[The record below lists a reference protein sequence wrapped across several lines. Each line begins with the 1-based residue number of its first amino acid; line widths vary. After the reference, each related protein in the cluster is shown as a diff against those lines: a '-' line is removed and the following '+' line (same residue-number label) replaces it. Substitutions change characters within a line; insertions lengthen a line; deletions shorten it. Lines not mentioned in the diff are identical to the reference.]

1 MDSKRPLNNMKKR
14 PLEECYTDR
23 PRKIPSRDPKMEDDT
38 CGEKLFQFR
47 VLLPN
52 STTVEL
58 KLTELRNE
66 IPVEELIDELRKKYN
81 ILVKQR
87 RSPESRRRINW
98 DYEDI
103 HFTDAESRRIMPKV
117 NLRNF
122 KPNKWYFLWLH
133 DGSAEPDVYEGMWD
147 LTPDTDLLKELPDDY
162 TFETALA
169 DLIDNSLQALWS
181 NGKGERRLISI
192 RYSTHKISIFDSGP
206 GMDGSDG
213 NLVKWGKMGA
223 SLHRSARGKAIGG
236 EPPYLMP
243 FFGMFGY
250 GGPVATMCLGKLA
263 VVSSKTKNCNKV
275 FTLHLEREALVNAS
289 RSEHCWRTKGGTRD
303 PTESE
308 KDKAPHGSFTKV
320 EIFEPKVKTLDIKS
334 FRCKLKDIYFPY
346 IQCDEVSG
354 KTSTPVEF
362 QVNGEN
368 LAEIEGGEVAT
379 TNLHSCNG
387 PDFVVQLHFSI
398 SQSSSSMAGQNQR
411 VFLEANA
418 RLKCV
423 YFPITKGE
431 ESIQKILDSLTSDGF
446 GTRENFES
454 FSRVS
459 VRRLGRLLPDTRWA
473 LLPFMEPKPIKG
485 EKGHSLKRNCSRVKC
500 FIDTDSG
507 FNPTPHKT
515 DLAQH
520 HPYTKALKNFG
531 NKAPENENEVEVE
544 ISRDGKKMTVTE
556 LEKQYTNWIS
566 EMHDCYDDEITGG
579 LDEPIIVLVSS
590 MRKKLGITAEVVRVH
605 KKIMRKG
612 QCWTAGQKIKVL
624 KGACPGCHNSNV
636 YATLEYII
644 LQGLPGDACG
654 EARLIC
660 RPYDKP
666 ENKGCHLGNN
676 NNTIDIRDSLV
687 LPIRIIDSEKCIPVD
702 EVEWGKKLE
711 AHNQKSPSSIDL
723 LSDIECQKLEIEGA
737 FPTLVQAG
745 DAPPMN
751 IVAVIRPKSFRVEN
765 CSNRLDQKF
774 ICKDNLEIILEI
786 KYRADEKRK
795 GEFDHIYSARVS
807 PSSHQG
813 LHGIYLFPLRMKQ
826 PLLFKKAGFLTFSFF
841 LKEQKDIHVEQI
853 VRVRA
858 SAEVARWEV
867 VGCNNDE
874 LRVRV
879 GSCFKPLS
887 VECYDKYD
895 NCVPFASVPKLKII
909 LSSNGTILTE
919 AHSTKVDIT
928 LDKSKILIEEIF
940 IESGR
945 LDEILPNYEATL
957 NISRVDKAFSVS
969 LPCRVIPGIPEK
981 ITLHSSLLKKQL
993 KPGQII
999 EDLALEVFDE
1009 YNNHVEKDETVT
1021 LRVDGFSFTDGSGVV
1036 RGEGT
1041 DCTKKV
1047 DAKGFVDLGNTLKVS
1062 KGYCK
1067 NVFLSVISKEK
1078 EIFKQ
1083 WFVTVL
1089 RELRPVTKVFKNC
1102 EAGSQLENI
1111 VFEITDSQGN
1121 VDESIHDEDKH
1132 GQPHTLSILSD
1143 SFEVDNT
1150 VRYSFRR
1157 GCCTIRSIPLP
1168 RREGIFSLSA
1178 VHSRYP
1184 ELKTVVKVEVENTRV
1199 ENPRLCEN
1207 YQVLRHS
1214 PSSNSQET
1222 RGAFSPQSSLK
1233 QVHIENAQEEEENHR
1248 STRNHEDMMNVVI
1261 SNHRPCESNEIL
1273 RHSPSL
1279 KVPKETHGAFS
1290 PRSSQKQVNV
1300 ENARKENFKRVRND
1314 DNMGNFIYSNHKSRG
1329 NDQFPRQ
1336 SPPLKASLETHG
1348 AFSPRSTPPAYK
1360 TPMLLEHVDTPLQ
1373 VHTENGEENHRSTRN
1388 DEDMGNVFSDDR
1400 ACGNDQF
1407 LLHTPSSRA
1416 THETL
1421 SPPSSMKLI
1430 PYNCSS
1436 PVFITPK
1443 MDHTDAQIENSA
1455 TSIQDHGSLS
1465 QQELGDALV
1474 NCGMAVNDHDREL
1487 GRLRLYRRQIHQD
1500 ITNLQ
1505 ASVDRDFINVSTT
1518 PTCDKELVSKQIESK
1533 KESAAS
1539 VMCKIPFESRTQ
1551 DVLGV
1556 VALLGTVRS
1565 IELSRMLA
1573 EYLGE
1578 DQMLAI
1584 ACRNYKAA
1592 YHLKANSLG
1601 ETISR
1606 GYHAVC
1612 LEDISARFLEPSS
1625 DPQQLLPLKAPI
1637 LPNGIVPLGFLG
1649 YAVNMMD
1656 IEESHIQWRTES
1668 GYGLRETLFYRL
1680 FGELQVYKD
1689 EPSMFS
1695 AQSCIKE
1702 GALSLD
1708 GCITRGNGL
1717 ISLGHKEPPE
1727 ILFPVNRPLS
1737 ARVLRAEQSLAE
1749 KRLEMK
1755 EINKRIDEEESAY
1768 IRAKAELFS
1777 TGKKFNSLSQ
1787 NGSHRSR

>member
-1 MDSKRPLNNMKKR
+1 M
-14 PLEECYTDR
+14 C
-23 PRKIPSRDPKMEDDT
+23 
-38 CGEKLFQFR
+38 
-47 VLLPN
+47 
-52 STTVEL
+52 
-58 KLTELRNE
+58 
-66 IPVEELIDELRKKYN
+66 
-81 ILVKQR
+81 
-87 RSPESRRRINW
+87 
-98 DYEDI
+98 
-103 HFTDAESRRIMPKV
+103 
-117 NLRNF
+117 
-122 KPNKWYFLWLH
+122 
-133 DGSAEPDVYEGMWD
+133 
-147 LTPDTDLLKELPDDY
+147 
-162 TFETALA
+162 TALPTV
-169 DLIDNSLQALWS
+169 Q
-181 NGKGERRLISI
+181 
-192 RYSTHKISIFDSGP
+192 
-206 GMDGSDG
+206 
-213 NLVKWGKMGA
+213 
-223 SLHRSARGKAIGG
+223 
-236 EPPYLMP
+236 
-243 FFGMFGY
+243 
-250 GGPVATMCLGKLA
+250 
-263 VVSSKTKNCNKV
+263 
-275 FTLHLEREALVNAS
+275 
-289 RSEHCWRTKGGTRD
+289 SEHISDVKTKGGTRD

-473 LLPFMEPKPIKG
+473 LLPFMEPKSIKG

-687 LPIRIIDSEKCIPVD
+687 LPIRIIDSKKCIPVD

-813 LHGIYLFPLRMKQ
+813 LHGIYLFPLRMKR
-826 PLLFKKAGFLTFSFF
+826 PLLFKKAGFFTFSFF

-895 NCVPFASVPKLKII
+895 NCVPFASVPKLNIN

-919 AHSTKVDIT
+919 ARSKKVDIT
-928 LDKSKILIEEIF
+928 SDKSKIIIEEIS
-940 IESGR
+940 IESRR
-945 LDEILPNYEATL
+945 LDEIRPNYEATL

-981 ITLHSSLLKKQL
+981 ITIHSSLLKKLL

-999 EDLALEVFDE
+999 EDLSLEVFDE
-1009 YNNHVEKDETVT
+1009 YCNHVEKDEIVS

-1036 RGEGT
+1036 RSEGT

-1047 DAKGFVDLGNTLKVS
+1047 DAKGFVDLGNTLKVT
-1062 KGYCK
+1062 KGYCE
-1067 NVFLSVISKEK
+1067 NVFLRVISKEK
-1078 EIFKQ
+1078 VIFKQ
-1083 WFVTVL
+1083 RFVTVL

-1111 VFEITDSQGN
+1111 VFKITDSQGN

-1132 GQPHTLSILSD
+1132 GQPHTLSIHSD
-1143 SFEVDNT
+1143 SFEVDDT
-1150 VRYSFRR
+1150 VRYSFRHGR
-1157 GCCTIRSIPLP
+1157 CTIRSIPLP
-1168 RREGIFSLSA
+1168 RRVGIFSLSA

-1184 ELKTVVKVEVENTRV
+1184 ELKTVVKVQVENTRV

-1207 YQVLRHS
+1207 NQVRHS

-1233 QVHIENAQEEEENHR
+1233 QVHIENAQEENHRSTSNHEDMMNVVFSNHRPCESNEILRHSPSLKVPEGAFSPRSSQKQVQVENAQVENPRLCENNQVLRHSPSSNSRETRGAFSPQSSLKQDHIEKAQEENHR
-1248 STRNHEDMMNVVI
+1248 STRNHEDMMNVVF
-1261 SNHRPCESNEIL
+1261 SNNRPCESNEIL

-1279 KVPKETHGAFS
+1279 KVPKETHRAFS
-1290 PRSSQKQVNV
+1290 PRSSQKRVNV